1 MIEKLENMSVEFTLT
16 NKFLSSL
23 RKGAEKYAIGLVTAV
38 LFWVSVIVFIYYS
51 QNGLGIIYNDAR
63 SHLNMGRR
71 VVEGLK
77 PGLAQLGS
85 VWLPLPHFLMIPTV
99 WNDFFWH
106 SGLAGAVQ
114 SMLAFIL
121 TSVIIYQYLKKLK
134 VGLLGRLF
142 AIAIFVVN
150 LNILYLQS
158 TAMTELLLLASMTA
172 GAYYLVVWSMD
183 EEILNLI
190 KSAFWIMISTLVRY
204 DGWFLFVFAI
214 AIIFFNAIRKK
225 GIKTAEGMVIL
236 FATLGGFGIFL
247 WLLWNALIFNDP
259 LYFIFGPF
267 SAHAQQTQIYEA
279 GKLYTKGNFIY
290 SLKTYIYALFYDV
303 YTVIPFLGLLGAIK
317 FWLDKNIPKSIK
329 VAALALIAPLFFNVG
344 ALYLGHSI
352 LYVKGY
358 LNDSWFNVRYGV
370 MLMPA
375 IAIFGGF
382 LVDKAKDLR
391 WVYIGLFAFVSF
403 FSFISYDVATID
415 DALIGASGRNV
426 VEVSGWLKENVT
438 DKEGLI
444 LISVSVQDA
453 IVFSSELPMKRFIH
467 EGTGDYWDLATGNPH
482 QWATWIV
489 MRTYDLNDMAYQ
501 GVKNTNWEDYYNM
514 IEYYPFASI
523 YELKPEYQDKVM
535 TLSKL
540 EELKTQGVSQHASIN

>member
-1 MIEKLENMSVEFTLT
+1 MNKKLVNYSVPIKVGWLKKLGRFFERNDLVIIWT
-16 NKFLSSL
+16 
-23 RKGAEKYAIGLVTAV
+23 GLAFFALV
-38 LFWVSVIVFIYYS
+38 LFEIYLR
-51 QNGLGIIYNDAR
+51 NGVGLAYNDAR
-63 SHLNMGRR
+63 SHLNIGRR

-85 VWLPLPHFLMIPTV
+85 VWLPLPHVLMIPTV

-106 SGLAGAVQ
+106 SGLAGAIQ
-114 SMLAFIL
+114 SMFAFVACAVL
-121 TSVIIYQYLKKLK
+121 IYQYLKKLK

-142 AIAIFVVN
+142 AITIFVAN

-172 GAYYLVVWSMD
+172 GAYYLMVWHK
-183 EEILNLI
+183 EGEILNLI

-204 DGWFLFVFAI
+204 DGWFLLMAAT
-214 AIIFFNAIRKK
+214 AIIALNAFRKK
-225 GIKTAEGMVIL
+225 GYREAEGKVVL

-247 WLLWNALIFNDP
+247 WLLWNVLIFNDP

-267 SAHAQQTQIYEA
+267 SAHTQQTQIYEA
-279 GKLYTKGNFIY
+279 GKLFTKGNFIY
-290 SLKTYIYALFYDV
+290 SLKTYIYALFYNA

-317 FWLDKNIPKSIK
+317 FWRDKNISESVK
-329 VAALALIAPLFFNVG
+329 VTALALIAPLFFNVG

-352 LYVKGY
+352 LYVQGY

-370 MLMPA
+370 MLLPA

-391 WVYIGLFAFVSF
+391 WVYIGLFAFVTF
-403 FSFISYDVATID
+403 FSFVNYDVATID

-426 VEVSGWLKENVT
+426 VEVSGWLKENVM
-438 DKEGLI
+438 DKEGFV

-453 IVFSSELPMKRFIH
+453 IVFSSALPMKRFIH
-467 EGTGDYWDLATGNPH
+467 EGTGDYWDMAIANPH

-489 MRTYDLNDMAYQ
+489 MRTYDINDLAYQ
-501 GVKNTNWEDYYNM
+501 GVKDTDWENYYNM
-514 IEYYPFASI
+514 IEHYPFADI
-523 YELKPEYQDKVM
+523 YELKPEYQERVM

-540 EELKTQGVSQHASIN
+540 EELKAQGVFDHAGRN